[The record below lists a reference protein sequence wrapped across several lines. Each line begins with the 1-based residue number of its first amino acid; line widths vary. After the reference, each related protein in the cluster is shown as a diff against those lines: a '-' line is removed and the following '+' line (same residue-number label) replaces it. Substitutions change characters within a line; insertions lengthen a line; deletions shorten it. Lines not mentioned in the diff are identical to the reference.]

1 METDKRPKPGQIEER
16 QAPDL
21 EVDGPRIR
29 GRIPYGVESRDLG
42 GFREV
47 IERGALNRTKFDDL
61 VVTVDHVGLPLGRYP
76 GTLELEDRDDGLHW
90 SVDPPKSRAD
100 IREAIERGDLRGGS
114 WRMVVAKDRWE
125 GEVRHVEEIELLRDV
140 AVVTRPAY
148 EAAAVELRSSE
159 GGEGA
164 RTVGA
169 AARLAPTATSN
180 IDHSAGEDRQE
191 EVQKME
197 EKAGDNTEQR
207 DVEALPAGSL
217 RVEERAGF
225 QPLSSMTETFRSRGF
240 PASPASITWDEYRS
254 FDESRAVT
262 WGTAITELG
271 LQRRTGVPLGYDQRY
286 IWQAVPQQ
294 GVTAGVTSVDVFQQ
308 TARTLPAGTAVVRNI
323 DAVTAKPEVATTLN
337 ITNVPLRQVAAVVT
351 NIPNVYLERD
361 ELATAV
367 ENDLRLSINEGLDSL
382 VLTGVATSGFQA
394 PGTDNILVSIRKAI
408 TTIRANGYSPN
419 LLVLTP
425 AADEQIDTMV
435 SGISGGTAD
444 FVFGAGQFAPGTLFG
459 LRRVVSKSVPVPVV
473 MDTTANGRLY
483 VSPISLARFEV
494 DAGTTNRSN
503 LRLEGH
509 GAYGV
514 ERTGAAVRIAAS

>member
-1 METDKRPKPGQIEER
+1 METDRRPRPGQLEER
-16 QAPDL
+16 QAPEL
-21 EVDGPRIR
+21 EVDGNKRIR

-76 GTLELEDRDDGLHW
+76 GTLELEDREDGLHW
-90 SVDPPKSRAD
+90 SIDPPKSRAD
-100 IREAIERGDLRGGS
+100 IREAIERGDLKGGS
-114 WRMVVAKDRWE
+114 WRMRVARDEWR
-125 GEVRHVEEIELLRDV
+125 GDVRFVKEIELLRDV
-140 AVVTRPAY
+140 AIVTRPAY

-164 RTVGA
+164 HSVDSA
-169 AARLAPTATSN
+169 PSLAPTAN
-180 IDHSAGEDRQE
+180 PNVDNNAARERQE
-191 EVQKME
+191 DVQMEVE
-197 EKAGDNTEQR
+197 NTEQR
-207 DVEALPAGSL
+207 DSEALPAGSL

-225 QPLSSMTETFRSRGF
+225 QSAATMTETFRNRGF
-240 PASPASITWDEYRS
+240 PASPASISWDEYRS

-262 WGTAITELG
+262 WGTAIAELG
-271 LQRRTGVPLGYDQRY
+271 QQRRTGVPLGYDQRY

-337 ITNVPLRQVAAVVT
+337 IVNQPLKQVAAVVT

-367 ENDLRLSINEGLDSL
+367 ENDLRLSINEGLDRL
-382 VLTGVATSGFQA
+382 VLDGVATSGFQA

-425 AADEQIDTMV
+425 AADETIDTMV

-459 LRRVVSKSVPVPVV
+459 LRRVVSKSVPAPVV
-473 MDTTANGRLY
+473 MDSTANGRLY

>member
-1 METDKRPKPGQIEER
+1 MEDSKRPRPGQLEER
-16 QAPDL
+16 QARDL
-21 EVDGPRIR
+21 EVDGRKIR
-29 GRIPYGVESRDLG
+29 GRIPYQEESREFPG
-42 GFREV
+42 GWREV

-61 VVTVDHVGLPLGRYP
+61 VVTVDHIGLPLGRFP

-90 SVDPPKSRAD
+90 AVDPPKSRED
-100 IREAIERGDLRGGS
+100 IREAVERGDLRSGS
-114 WRMVVAKDRWE
+114 WRMVVRRDEWR
-125 GEVRHVEEIELLRDV
+125 GDTRHVLEIETLRDV
-140 AVVTRPAY
+140 SIVTRPAY
-148 EAAAVELRSSE
+148 ESAAVELRSQDNND
-159 GGEGA
+159 
-164 RTVGA
+164 
-169 AARLAPTATSN
+169 AAR
-180 IDHSAGEDRQE
+180 ERQE
-191 EVQKME
+191 EVPME
-197 EKAGDNTEQR
+197 VDEKTEER
-207 DVEALPAGSL
+207 SEKPAAGSL
-217 RVEERAGF
+217 RVEERAPF
-225 QPLSSMTETFRSRGF
+225 QSAATMTETFRSRGF

-262 WGTAITELG
+262 WGTAVTDLNA
-271 LQRRTGVPLGYDQRY
+271 QRRTGVPLGADMRY
-286 IWQAVPQQ
+286 LWQAVPQQ

-323 DAVTAKPEVATTLN
+323 DATSTKPEVATTLN
-337 ITNVPLRQVAAVVT
+337 ITPVPLKQVAAVVT

-367 ENDLRLSINEGLDSL
+367 ENDLRLAINEGLDSL

-394 PGTDNILVSIRKAI
+394 PGSDNLLVSIRKAI

-425 AADEQIDTMV
+425 AADETIDTMV

-444 FVFGAGQFAPGTLFG
+444 FVFGAGSFAPGTLFG
-459 LRRVVSKSVPVPVV
+459 LRRVVSKSVPAPVV

-494 DAGTTNRSN
+494 DAGVTNRSN

-514 ERTGAAVRIAAS
+514 ERTAAAVRIAAS